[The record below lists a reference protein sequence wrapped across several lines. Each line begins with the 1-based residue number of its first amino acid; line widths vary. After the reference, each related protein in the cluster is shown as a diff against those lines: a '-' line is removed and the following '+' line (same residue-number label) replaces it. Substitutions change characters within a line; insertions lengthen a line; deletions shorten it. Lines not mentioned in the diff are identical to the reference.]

1 MPRVL
6 VVDDDERLT
15 RSIGR
20 MLRGVFEV
28 TATTSSAA
36 AIEQL
41 VAADLSGERFDV
53 VLCDVWIAEHSYA
66 DVLRAVMRCRDPSL
80 FVLMSGGDEPAL
92 SGADAFLEK
101 PFALRDVL
109 QTITSLMFARPHA
122 VTKPMSPLLAS

>member
-1 MPRVL
+1 M
-6 VVDDDERLT
+6 T
-15 RSIGR
+15 RSIAR

-28 TATTSSAA
+28 TTTTSSAA

-41 VAADLSGERFDV
+41 VAADLGGDRFDV

-66 DVLRAVMRCRDPSL
+66 DVLRAVMQCRDPSM
-80 FVLMSGGDEPAL
+80 FVLMSGGDEPGL

-101 PFALRDVL
+101 PFVLRDVL
-109 QTITSLMFARPHA
+109 QIITSLMFARAHA